1 MLDFLPMPLTPHA
14 EFNYFCTYVLAV
26 VPVLVGIKAVIRLI
40 NRS

>member
-1 MLDFLPMPLTPHA
+1 MFEFYPLAVTPYA

-26 VPVLVGIKAVIRLI
+26 VPFLVGIKAVIRLI